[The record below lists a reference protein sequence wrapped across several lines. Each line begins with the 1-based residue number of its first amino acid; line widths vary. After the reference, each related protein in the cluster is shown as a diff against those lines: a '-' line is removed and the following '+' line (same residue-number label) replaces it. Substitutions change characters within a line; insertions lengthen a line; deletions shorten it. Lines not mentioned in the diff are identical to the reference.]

1 MQYFSRHL
9 PRPCPGFHRGL
20 ISVVASAR
28 LGVNTLPETSARACF
43 GAQICRGTCPGIAR
57 ISPRPDF
64 GCRSGA
70 AGRKF
75 IARNFSA
82 ALLRC
87 MNLSRQHPWRCPGF
101 HRGLASVHRFV
112 AAPARALPGFSPRL
126 NFGCRSGAAGLKYIA
141 RNVIAALLRCM
152 NFSRHLTGRCPGFH
166 RGLISVVAPAR
177 LGVNT
182 LPETSSRPC
191 FGA

>member
-1 MQYFSRHL
+1 M
-9 PRPCPGFHRGL
+9 
-20 ISVVASAR
+20 
-28 LGVNTLPETSARACF
+28 LPETSTRPCF

-75 IARNFSA
+75 IARNFIA

-87 MNLSRQHPWRCPGF
+87 MNFSRHLPGCCPGF

-126 NFGCRSGAAGLKYIA
+126 NFGCRSGAARRKHVA
-141 RNVIAALLRCM
+141 RNFSACLLRCTDL
-152 NFSRHLTGRCPGFH
+152 SRHLSGRCPDFH
-166 RGLISVVAPAR
+166 RDLISVVAPAR
-177 LGVNT
+177 FDSAGWKFIARNFIAALLTFSRNYLQICVFVNT
-182 LPETSSRPC
+182 PS
-191 FGA
+191 